1 VQFLTDNRNDI
12 MSNRLIHDY
21 GLALLLVSLT
31 VALAFLVQRLM
42 PHASLSLLFLTGVL
56 VVSSRTGLGPSLFAS
71 LLSFLAFNFFFT
83 QPFLTLRVDDDRDV
97 TTLLFFLLIAML
109 TGNLAARMNR
119 EIAERK
125 DSLQKISK
133 LHEFSRLM
141 SSAGSTEMVLNEL
154 AGHISRSLDASVCVI
169 HQPGPI
175 KTASAA
181 GAVDPLLTV
190 NGLLARAG
198 PDCDLPDSQSIC
210 SQLQTN
216 PGMRRFENWNV
227 FQLQTGRKSINL
239 VLVRGPRL
247 DEEQVLEVQNLCDQ
261 ATVALD
267 RTQLVTELEKE
278 RIISETEQL
287 RSALLSSV
295 SHDLRTPLASII
307 GSTSSLLEL
316 RDSLSAD
323 DRWELLA
330 MIDEEARRLD
340 RHVQNLLDMTR
351 LGHGRLTL
359 KRDWVDLHDIVAS
372 ATGRLADRLGKER
385 LDIRIPADF
394 PLLWLH
400 GALIEQAFFN
410 LLDNA
415 IRFSPDLGRIAIH
428 AQLENA
434 YAVIRICD
442 EGPGVPAAEREK
454 IFDMFYTATQGDRSQ
469 RQGTGLGL
477 AICRGMV
484 AAHGGSVSAE
494 DGLNGQGTCMR
505 IVLPVNPM
513 ENS

>member
-1 VQFLTDNRNDI
+1 MDISKDTLNRKVI
-12 MSNRLIHDY
+12 PGY
-21 GLALLLVSLT
+21 GLALAVTSGT
-31 VALAFLVQRLM
+31 VALAFLLHRLM

-71 LLSFLAFNFFFT
+71 VLSFLAFNFFFT

-97 TTLLFFLLIAML
+97 TTLLFFLLIATL

-125 DSLQKISK
+125 SSLQRISK

-141 SSAGSTEMVLNEL
+141 SSAGSTKAVLHEL
-154 AGHISRSLDASVCVI
+154 AAHISRSLTASVCVVQ
-169 HQPGPI
+169 QPRSSNPASRADCTDQ
-175 KTASAA
+175 KQTAITPLACSGVDCKAPDIFRISAA
-181 GAVDPLLTV
+181 
-190 NGLLARAG
+190 
-198 PDCDLPDSQSIC
+198 
-210 SQLQTN
+210 LQTD
-216 PGMRRFENWNV
+216 PDLRWHENWNI
-227 FQLQTGRKSINL
+227 FPLKTGRNTCSL
-239 VLVRGPRL
+239 VLVRGAKL
-247 DEEQVLEVQNLCDQ
+247 DEAQFLEVQNLCDQ

-267 RTQLVTELEKE
+267 RTQLAAELEKE

-307 GSTSSLLEL
+307 GSTSSLLDL
-316 RDSLSAD
+316 RDTLSAR

-351 LGHGRLTL
+351 LGHGSL
-359 KRDWVDLHDIVAS
+359 KLNRDWVDLHDIVAS
-372 ATGRLADRLGKER
+372 ATGRLADRLSKDR
-385 LDIRIPADF
+385 LDIRIPAEF

-415 IRFSPDLGRIAIH
+415 IRFSPPRGTIAIH
-428 AQLENA
+428 AKHENGDA
-434 YAVIRICD
+434 IISICD

-477 AICRGMV
+477 AICRGMI

-505 IVLPVNPM
+505 IVLPVRA
-513 ENS
+513 